1 MDLEGR
7 MMGIGKL
14 KSSNLVIFCYK
25 EFGKFGLCKS
35 FSPSEVI
42 FIAYSGPVESGHVKI
57 NFS

>member
-1 MDLEGR
+1 
-7 MMGIGKL
+7 MGIGKL

-42 FIAYSGPVESGHVKI
+42 FIAYSGPIESGHVTI